1 MMRWGRV
8 AGGTGVNSS
17 PICSLNISPVN
28 QASPPEL
35 FQESE
40 LVIDLRVK
48 KKKAV
53 DMCQSQSF
61 FCLQMCEMLKE
72 PSKDL

>member
-48 KKKAV
+48 KKKSSGYVPESVLFLFANV
-53 DMCQSQSF
+53 
-61 FCLQMCEMLKE
+61 
-72 PSKDL
+72 